1 MNGILR
7 TQLNDK
13 VNIENKVNDLINIS
27 RNNIDNKMKLIT
39 NLLLSLKE
47 ENEQIISKSNYIN
60 YFKIFYI

>member
-39 NLLLSLKE
+39 NLLLTLKE
-47 ENEQIISKSNYIN
+47 ENEQIISKS
-60 YFKIFYI
+60 K

>member
-1 MNGILR
+1 MKGFLK

-13 VNIENKVNDLINIS
+13 NNIENKVNDMINIS

-47 ENEQIISKSNYIN
+47 ENEQIISKSKYIL
-60 YFKIFYI
+60 III

>member
-1 MNGILR
+1 MKGFLK

-13 VNIENKVNDLINIS
+13 NNIENKVNDMINIS

-47 ENEQIISKSNYIN
+47 ENEQIISKSKYIL
-60 YFKIFYI
+60 IIL